1 VFVAA
6 TSASC
11 IRQGNALKTEKKMKR
26 TISTFVLLLTLNSF
40 GQTNKENELL
50 GRKYAEEEIE
60 IALRNK
66 KEHNVVDNKNL
77 IIKDSLTATEV
88 AEPIL
93 FSIYG
98 KEHIEEQKPYK
109 IYLIN
114 NYWVIYGVL
123 PEGYVGGNFLIIID
137 GRNSKVIRITHGK

>member
-1 VFVAA
+1 M
-6 TSASC
+6 
-11 IRQGNALKTEKKMKR
+11 REKQKKMKR
-26 TISTFVLLLTLNSF
+26 IILIFILLLTLNSC

-50 GRKYAEEEIE
+50 GRKYAEEELE
-60 IALRNK
+60 IALRDK

-77 IIKDSLTATEV
+77 IIKDSLTAIKV

-98 KEHIEEQKPYK
+98 KKNIEVQKPYK

-114 NYWVIYGVL
+114 NYWVISGVL
-123 PEGYVGGNFLIIID
+123 PEGYVGGNFLIIFD
-137 GRNSKVIRITHGK
+137 GRNSKVIRITYGK

>member
-1 VFVAA
+1 M
-6 TSASC
+6 
-11 IRQGNALKTEKKMKR
+11 KKI
-26 TISTFVLLLTLNSF
+26 ISLLILLLALNSY

-50 GRKYAEEEIE
+50 GRKYAEEELK
-60 IALRNK
+60 IALRNN
-66 KEHNVVDNKNL
+66 KEHNVVDNKSL
-77 IIKDSLTATEV
+77 IIKDSLTAIKV

-98 KEHIEEQKPYK
+98 KEQIEAQKPYE

-114 NYWVIYGVL
+114 NYWIISGVL
-123 PEGYVGGNFLIIID
+123 PDDFAGGTFLIIID

>member
-1 VFVAA
+1 
-6 TSASC
+6 
-11 IRQGNALKTEKKMKR
+11 MKR
-26 TISTFVLLLTLNSF
+26 IISIFILLLTLNSF
-40 GQTNKENELL
+40 GQTNKENEFL
-50 GRKYAEEEIE
+50 GRKYAEEELE

-77 IIKDSLTATEV
+77 IIKDSLTAIKV
-88 AEPIL
+88 AETIL

-98 KEHIEEQKPYK
+98 KELIEEQKPYK

-123 PEGYVGGNFLIIID
+123 PEGYVG
-137 GRNSKVIRITHGK
+137 

>member
-1 VFVAA
+1 ME
-6 TSASC
+6 
-11 IRQGNALKTEKKMKR
+11 RN
-26 TISTFVLLLTLNSF
+26 ISLFILLLTLNSW
-40 GQTNKENELL
+40 GQSSKENEIL
-50 GRKYAEEEIE
+50 GRKYAEEELN
-60 IALRNK
+60 IALRSK

-77 IIKDSLTATEV
+77 IIKDSLTAVKV

-98 KEHIEEQKPYK
+98 KENIEEQKPYE

-114 NYWVIYGVL
+114 SYWIISGVL
-123 PEGYVGGNFLIIID
+123 PEDYAGGNFLIIID